1 MRKPSSVHPA
11 NLGLFPGTTP
21 LGRYTRRGRTSSWHG
36 VFASEKGLGPT
47 PFRSLLERDLQT
59 LLTANP
65 DVKAYAVEPHMLHF
79 FMPNGRG
86 GSDVRMYI
94 PDVVVIDRKDRIAII
109 EAKAKG
115 LSTSPRWQA
124 REPLIR
130 EAYAVDHG
138 VRFVVLDEDAIRLQP
153 RLSNCEIMLRHRE
166 PGADDEALMA
176 VRDAIAALGVP
187 TTIGAVTA
195 RAGLVSAPGEDRA
208 FTALMRLAL
217 AGEIALDL
225 SAPFSAFTTVDARI
239 AP

>member
-11 NLGLFPGTTP
+11 NLGLFPGTKP
-21 LGRYTRRGRTSSWHG
+21 LGTYTRRGPTSSWHG
-36 VFASEKGLGPT
+36 VFASEKALGPS
-47 PFRSLLERDLQT
+47 PFRSLLERDLQV

-65 DVKAYAVEPHMLHF
+65 DIRSYAVEPHVLTF

-86 GSDVRMYI
+86 GSDARTYT
-94 PDVVVIDRKDRIAII
+94 PDVVVIDRRDRIAVID
-109 EAKAKG
+109 AKAKA
-115 LSTSPRWQA
+115 LCASARWQA

-138 VRFVVLDEDAIRLQP
+138 VAFVVLDEDAIRLQP
-153 RLSNCEIMLRHRE
+153 RLSNCEVMLRHRE
-166 PGADDEALMA
+166 PGADDAALMA

-217 AGEIALDL
+217 VGEIALDL
-225 SAPFSAFTTVDARI
+225 SAPFSAFTTVDERI
-239 AP
+239 AL